1 VTNSSGSQQLSPM
14 ALHLYVCR
22 TVTQLALSRTFA
34 WQPSVSRCV
43 QVAVAPKRCL
53 MNCAC
58 AAQHQACQ
66 GSGPA
71 HALGQGGAAAAS
83 MHASTC
89 CSRVESQSCVLLSRY
104 LYVVTTRLAVAHLLA
119 TLVSAAANSQLSALL
134 CRMWGCLDKGA
145 ARALTTAVAG
155 FAILV
160 TLL

>member
-14 ALHLYVCR
+14 ALHLYLCR
-22 TVTQLALSRTFA
+22 TVTQLALLRTFA

-53 MNCAC
+53 LNCAC
-58 AAQHQACQ
+58 AAQHQACR

-83 MHASTC
+83 VHASTC
-89 CSRVESQSCVLLSRY
+89 CSRVESQSCVLLSRFR
-104 LYVVTTRLAVAHLLA
+104 YVVLAVAHLLV
-119 TLVSAAANSQLSALL
+119 TLGSAAANSQLSALV
-134 CRMWGCLDKGA
+134 CRRWGCLDKAA

-155 FAILV
+155 FAIFV